1 MIAMPQPPRVELT
14 DREHDCLWWIVEVFA
29 RSRRGPTYAELAS
42 ALGVSRQR
50 THVLVGSLR
59 DHRLVE
65 ESPQRAR
72 RPLSPTPQGF
82 ARIQHIVV
90 DQALTRGPNVWTGA
104 SEPPMIIMARD
115 GQCPG
120 RGVGPRS
127 GPSP

>member
-90 DQALTRGPNVWTGA
+90 DQALTRARTCGLRPR
-104 SEPPMIIMARD
+104 EPR
-115 GQCPG
+115 
-120 RGVGPRS
+120 
-127 GPSP
+127 